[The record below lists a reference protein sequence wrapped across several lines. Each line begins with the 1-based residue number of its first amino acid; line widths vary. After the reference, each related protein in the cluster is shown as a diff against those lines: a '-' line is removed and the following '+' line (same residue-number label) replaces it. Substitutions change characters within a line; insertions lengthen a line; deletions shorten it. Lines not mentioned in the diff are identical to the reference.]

1 MRYLFF
7 LVHPSK
13 YYVFRHTINQLLEN
27 GHHVDTVITSKDVLE
42 ELITNEGWNY
52 KNIFPEGRKI
62 KALPTYIGAA
72 LNTLRTIWRM
82 ECYLRKYKRYDL
94 FITDDLLVV
103 NGCFRRIPSILF
115 QDDDVTAVPESAL
128 LHFFATHILTPTV
141 SNMGRYSHKAL
152 RFEGYKELGSF
163 HPDRF
168 KPDES
173 VVQRF
178 NPSMEKYSIIRLVS
192 LKSTHDVGKSGLS
205 NDDVL
210 RVLAMLQSIGN
221 VYISSERA
229 LPEQFEKYRIKIIPN
244 DMPHALYHAQLLIAD
259 SQTMCAE
266 AAILGTPF
274 VRFNDFVGRISYL
287 DELENKYGLGF
298 GIKPRNKQDL
308 FDTINYLITTENLK
322 QEWAEKRDRM
332 ISDKIDLTRFMYDL
346 FSRYPDSL
354 VNNPKTKRGV

>member
-221 VYISSERA
+221 VYVSSERA
-229 LPEQFEKYRIKIIPN
+229 LPEQFEKYRIQIIPN

-266 AAILGTPF
+266 A
-274 VRFNDFVGRISYL
+274 V
-287 DELENKYGLGF
+287 
-298 GIKPRNKQDL
+298 
-308 FDTINYLITTENLK
+308 
-322 QEWAEKRDRM
+322 
-332 ISDKIDLTRFMYDL
+332 
-346 FSRYPDSL
+346 
-354 VNNPKTKRGV
+354 